1 MSDLS
6 QLPPNV
12 QERIARL
19 QQLQN
24 TMQQLLAQK
33 QRLEAEKTETERAIT
48 ALNETPEGAKVYKS
62 VGAVLVEKD
71 KVAVVK
77 ERTDRKDYLEMREKV
92 LVKQEEKT
100 KEKLTG
106 LQETLQKEL
115 GLRQQGSVF
124 LNIIPRPDCFCSA
137 ALRWASSDPLSGEAS
152 TPNLN
157 N

>member
-33 QRLEAEKTETERAIT
+33 QRLEAEKAETERAIT
-48 ALNETPEGAKVYKS
+48 TLGETPDDAKVYKS
-62 VGAVLVEKD
+62 VGAVLVEKE
-71 KVAVVK
+71 KAAVVK
-77 ERTDRKDYLEMREKV
+77 ELTDKKDFLEMREKV
-92 LVKQEEKT
+92 LEKQEEKT
-100 KEKLTG
+100 KEKLQG

-115 GLRQQGSVF
+115 GLPRQG
-124 LNIIPRPDCFCSA
+124 
-137 ALRWASSDPLSGEAS
+137 
-152 TPNLN
+152 
-157 N
+157 